1 MLESPVRP
9 GYDLEK
15 VEEDV
20 EEFILEKVEE
30 AGATGVVLGV
40 SGGVDSALTLALSA
54 RALGRERVLALI
66 MPDTR
71 ITPADDLEDARS
83 LCDLFGVERREIDI
97 APIHEEYM
105 RHLSSETF
113 AEGNLRAR
121 IRMSLLYYHANMEN
135 KIVAGTGDR
144 SEYLLGYF
152 TKYGDGGVDIA
163 PILILYKTEV
173 RLLAKHLGVPVR
185 IADKRS
191 SPRLWP
197 GHDAEK
203 ELGFTYD
210 RADKILHRI
219 FDLNEPAEM
228 LGEDPQLVDAILR
241 WHNATHHKRAP
252 PAVPQG

>member
-1 MLESPVRP
+1 MFESPVRP
-9 GYDLEK
+9 GYDLERA
-15 VEEDV
+15 VENV
-20 EEFILEKVEE
+20 EEFILGKVKE

-40 SGGVDSALTLALSA
+40 SGGVDSALTLVLSTK
-54 RALGRERVLALI
+54 ALGRDGVLALI

-71 ITPADDLEDARS
+71 ITPLEDVDDARY

-105 RHLSSETF
+105 RHLPPGTI

-121 IRMSLLYYHANMEN
+121 IRMSLLYYHANLEN

-173 RLLAKHLGVPVR
+173 RLLAKRLGVPVR

-210 RADKILHRI
+210 RADKILYRI

-228 LGEDPQLVDAILR
+228 LGEDPQLVDAMLR
-241 WHNATHHKRAP
+241 WHDTTYHKRAP